1 MAKTLTVTDF
11 FARFPTH
18 DACLDYLMNARYGEM
33 VTCPNCAREGKFHR
47 VKKRQVY
54 ECAWCGHQVSP
65 MAGTPFERSRT
76 PLQKWFYALYL
87 FTTTRHGVAAKELQ
101 RQLGVTYK
109 TAWRMAHEIRKYMA
123 KVDGEHPLDG
133 EVEADETYIGGR
145 TTGGKRGRGAPNKT
159 VVFGM
164 LERDGDV
171 MANVVPNVRMKTL
184 QPIIEENVVAGST
197 VHTDELKSYNGL
209 SKAGFEHETVN
220 HGAGEYVDGDCH
232 VNGIEGFWARLKL
245 SIRGTHVHV
254 SQKHLQK
261 YVKEFEFRHN
271 MRRHPDQMFDRLLA
285 SF

>member
-1 MAKTLTVTDF
+1 MTLTVTDF
-11 FARFPTH
+11 FRQFPTD
-18 DACLDYLMNARYGEM
+18 DACLEHLWNIRFGDEVECEKCGKVGRFYRLRKEPAYS
-33 VTCPNCAREGKFHR
+33 CPR
-47 VKKRQVY
+47 
-54 ECAWCGHQVSP
+54 CGHHIHP
-65 MAGTPFERSRT
+65 MVGTPFAKSRT
-76 PLQKWFYALYL
+76 PLQKWFYAMYL

-109 TAWRMAHEIRKYMA
+109 TAWRMGHEIRKYMA
-123 KVDGEHPLDG
+123 EVDGETPLSGD
-133 EVEADETYIGGR
+133 VEADETYVGGR

-171 MANVVPNVRMKTL
+171 MANVVQNVRMKTL

-220 HGAGEYVDGDCH
+220 HSAGEYVDGDSH

-254 SQKHLQK
+254 SRKHLQK
-261 YVKEFEFRHN
+261 YVKEFEYRYN
-271 MRRHPDQMFDRLLA
+271 MRKLPELMFDRLLA
-285 SF
+285 AF